1 MMTVKLRNT
10 RQRQII
16 LEELKKVRSHPTADQ
31 VYEMVRMRLP
41 NISLG
46 TVYRNLEILS
56 TQGQIQKLEFGRTQK
71 RFDGTPENH
80 YHFRCVDCGKIYDVP
95 IAAIDNLDHLL
106 DESSGFEVQGHNLEL
121 FGVCPHCRRQ

>member
-1 MMTVKLRNT
+1 MPVKLRNT

-16 LEELKKVRSHPTADQ
+16 LEELKKVKTHPTADE

-56 TQGQIQKLEFGRTQK
+56 GQGQIQKLEFGRTQK

-80 YHFRCVDCGKIYDVP
+80 YHFRCEECGKIFDIP
-95 IAAIDNLDHLL
+95 AEEIGNLDNLLSGD
-106 DESSGFEVQGHNLEL
+106 SGFEVHGHNLEL
-121 FGVCPHCRRQ
+121 FGVCPGCCRH